1 MLFRHCKFWAG
12 VVLAAIGIASIKKV
26 NHPSQILF
34 AAIPLIFCVQQVTEG
49 FLWLGFAKPDYAS
62 LQQFTTNTFLFIAQ
76 VVWPLCVPL
85 SILLLEKNKK
95 RIMGLKLLVAAGA
108 VVSIY
113 LGYCLLTYP
122 VNAKIIGY
130 HISYGQVYPV
140 RPAGL
145 IGMLYIIATIAPAF
159 FSGIKR
165 MWYLGVAILI
175 SYIMTKIFYTDY
187 IVSVWC
193 FFASVI
199 SIVVLAIMYKMT
211 RPVLRLV

>member
-1 MLFRHCKFWAG
+1 
-12 VVLAAIGIASIKKV
+12 
-26 NHPSQILF
+26 
-34 AAIPLIFCVQQVTEG
+34 
-49 FLWLGFAKPDYAS
+49 
-62 LQQFTTNTFLFIAQ
+62 
-76 VVWPLCVPL
+76 
-85 SILLLEKNKK
+85 
-95 RIMGLKLLVAAGA
+95 MGLKLLVAAGA

-113 LGYCLLTYP
+113 LGYCLLSYP
-122 VNAKIIGY
+122 VDAKIIGY
-130 HISYGQVYPV
+130 HISYGQYYHVK
-140 RPAGL
+140 PADL

-165 MWYLGVAILI
+165 MRYLGIAILI

-199 SIVVLAIMYKMT
+199 SIAVLAIIHKMT